1 MSKSRND
8 IPCMG
13 GTARLTCHANHKGT
27 GGVRQDAIYQ
37 LINPA
42 THKPYTY
49 KELAADL
56 ALRKKQYPALAAMVD
71 VQIAEIAVDTKK
83 KPNTVFTRMC
93 CGAKTKDE
101 AKARAK
107 RELWP
112 QLCELA
118 RLLYRPVWEINVQA
132 GEVTMEQFVDYM
144 ADSLMRM
151 GSADAQLH
159 TMSCLRR
166 YILPVI
172 GKIRLCDLTAEAQ
185 KNASKKINR
194 MLAQAHASAT
204 QKGYVRQAYRNLVK
218 LITGSGYQFATDPV
232 YLADMIDTV
241 SNRNSALLD
250 AFRARH
256 LDDGQ
261 RARIFTTLKQPQYIR
276 ELCLVAL
283 CYSGLEL
290 NELSALCWGDIIVV
304 DMALAR
310 CYMILVTRMSTDKS
324 VAGAQNDKFAVS
336 RLRRVVLYPWAAQI
350 VDRYLACLR
359 QKYTDRQIAAMRL
372 ADLSPASGTVGAK
385 QITAQINQLMLA
397 AGLRRDELQRT
408 APDGTVHTDVT
419 NPDVKLIQKDA
430 KYIAETCCGLDLPAM
445 HAMFGAPITETDEQS
460 YLDVLSIDY
469 AVARYLCLRRFTP
482 FDVSSHMD
490 TTDTASASDEM
501 HLGMSDAG
509 GYTLRVQNDSERPQT
524 LMLTSNFA
532 VNASWR

>member
-1 MSKSRND
+1 M
-8 IPCMG
+8 
-13 GTARLTCHANHKGT
+13 
-27 GGVRQDAIYQ
+27 
-37 LINPA
+37 
-42 THKPYTY
+42 
-49 KELAADL
+49 
-56 ALRKKQYPALAAMVD
+56 
-71 VQIAEIAVDTKK
+71 
-83 KPNTVFTRMC
+83 
-93 CGAKTKDE
+93 
-101 AKARAK
+101 
-107 RELWP
+107 
-112 QLCELA
+112 
-118 RLLYRPVWEINVQA
+118 
-132 GEVTMEQFVDYM
+132 
-144 ADSLMRM
+144 
-151 GSADAQLH
+151 
-159 TMSCLRR
+159 
-166 YILPVI
+166 
-172 GKIRLCDLTAEAQ
+172 
-185 KNASKKINR
+185 
-194 MLAQAHASAT
+194 
-204 QKGYVRQAYRNLVK
+204 
-218 LITGSGYQFATDPV
+218 
-232 YLADMIDTV
+232 
-241 SNRNSALLD
+241 
-250 AFRARH
+250 
-256 LDDGQ
+256 
-261 RARIFTTLKQPQYIR
+261 
-276 ELCLVAL
+276 
-283 CYSGLEL
+283 

-324 VAGAQNDKFAVS
+324 VAGAQNDKFSVS

-385 QITAQINQLMLA
+385 QITEQIKQLMLA

-430 KYIAETCCGLDLPAM
+430 KYIAETYCGLDLLAM
-445 HAMFGAPITETDEQS
+445 HAMFGMPLTETDEQS

-524 LMLTSNFA
+524 LTLTSNFA